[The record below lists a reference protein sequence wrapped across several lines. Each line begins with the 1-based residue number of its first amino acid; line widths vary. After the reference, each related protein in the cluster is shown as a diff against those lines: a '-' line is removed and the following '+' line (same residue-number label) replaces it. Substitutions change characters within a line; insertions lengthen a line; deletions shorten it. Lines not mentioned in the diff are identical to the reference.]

1 MVLSKE
7 SWTIS
12 IFSDF
17 ERKDFGR
24 LFGLPL
30 KERFLM
36 DFGLHL
42 PLMDFGGNPYTLDH
56 LLAYVEA
63 AERLGYAALA
73 ANDHLVFSRP
83 WLDGPTALATVLSH
97 SGRMDLATTVSLPVV
112 RGPVPLA
119 KSLGAIDRLSGG
131 RLIACVGPGS
141 SARDYAVAGISF
153 DERWKRFN
161 EAIQTLRA
169 LWNRE
174 GVVFTGSY
182 YNTEGITLEPF
193 PAQKSGPPIWVG
205 SWGSEAG
212 LRRVAR
218 LADGWL
224 ASAYNTTP
232 ELFAKGWQRLQ
243 ELLIE
248 AEKDP
253 THFPNA
259 IATMWLYI
267 TEEERVAERMLNEV
281 LAPALNRPVEEL
293 RQRLPIGPAR
303 ECAEKITAY
312 GDAGAMRVYLW
323 PIADELEQVRV
334 FMEQVVPLISSN
346 R

>member
-1 MVLSKE
+1 
-7 SWTIS
+7 
-12 IFSDF
+12 
-17 ERKDFGR
+17 
-24 LFGLPL
+24 
-30 KERFLM
+30 M
-36 DFGLHL
+36 DYGLHL
-42 PLMDFGGNPYTLDH
+42 QLMDFGGNTFTLDD
-56 LLAYVEA
+56 LIAY
-63 AERLGYAALA
+63 AETGQQLGFSALA

-83 WLDGPTALATVLSH
+83 WLDGPTALATVLTH

-119 KSLGAIDRLSGG
+119 KSLVAIDHLSGG

-141 SARDYAVAGISF
+141 SARDYAVVGIPF
-153 DERWKRFN
+153 EERWKRLD

-174 GVVFTGSY
+174 GVVFSGSF

-205 SWGSEAG
+205 SWGSKAG

-232 ELFAKGWQRLQ
+232 ELFAKGWQQLQ
-243 ELLIE
+243 ELLIT
-248 AEKDP
+248 AGKDP
-253 THFPNA
+253 SSFPNA

-267 TEEERVAERMLNEV
+267 TEQEKDAERMLNEV
-281 LAPALNRPVEEL
+281 LAPALNRPIAEL
-293 RQRLPIGPAR
+293 RQRLPIGSAQ
-303 ECAEKITAY
+303 ECAEKLAVY
-312 GDAGAMRVYLW
+312 HNAGVQRVYLW
-323 PIADELEQVRV
+323 PIADELEQIKI
-334 FMEQVVPLISSN
+334 FMGQVVPLIDGKIKT
-346 R
+346 

>member
-1 MVLSKE
+1 
-7 SWTIS
+7 
-12 IFSDF
+12 
-17 ERKDFGR
+17 
-24 LFGLPL
+24 
-30 KERFLM
+30 M

-42 PLMDFGGNPYTLDH
+42 PLMDFGDNPFTLDH
-56 LLAYVEA
+56 LITY
-63 AERLGYAALA
+63 AETSQQLGFSALA

-83 WLDGPTALATVLSH
+83 WLDGPTALATVLTH

-141 SARDYAVAGISF
+141 SARDYAVVGIPF
-153 DERWKRFN
+153 EERWKRLD

-174 GVVFTGSY
+174 GVVFSGSF

-205 SWGSEAG
+205 SWGSKAG

-232 ELFAKGWQRLQ
+232 ELFAKGWQLLQ
-243 ELLIE
+243 ELLIT
-248 AEKDP
+248 AGKDP
-253 THFPNA
+253 SSFPNA
-259 IATMWLYI
+259 LATMWLYI
-267 TEEERVAERMLNEV
+267 TDQEKDAERMLNEV
-281 LAPALNRPVEEL
+281 LAPALNRPIAEL
-293 RQRLPIGPAR
+293 RQRLPIGSAQ
-303 ECAEKITAY
+303 ECAEKIAAY
-312 GDAGAMRVYLW
+312 HNAGVQRVYLW
-323 PIADELEQVRV
+323 PIADELEQIKI
-334 FMEQVVPLISSN
+334 FMGQVAPLIDGMIKT
-346 R
+346 

>member
-1 MVLSKE
+1 
-7 SWTIS
+7 
-12 IFSDF
+12 
-17 ERKDFGR
+17 
-24 LFGLPL
+24 
-30 KERFLM
+30 M

-42 PLMDFGGNPYTLDH
+42 PLMDFGGNPLTLDH
-56 LLAYVEA
+56 LIAY
-63 AERLGYAALA
+63 AETGQQLGFSALA

-83 WLDGPTALATVLSH
+83 WLDGPTALATVLTH

-119 KSLGAIDRLSGG
+119 KSLGAIDHLSGG

-141 SARDYAVAGISF
+141 SARDYAVVGIPF
-153 DERWKRFN
+153 EERWKRLD

-174 GVVFTGSY
+174 GVVFSGSF

-205 SWGSEAG
+205 SWGSKAG

-224 ASAYNTTP
+224 ASGYNTTP
-232 ELFAKGWQRLQ
+232 ELFAKGWQQLQ
-243 ELLIE
+243 ELLIT
-248 AEKDP
+248 AGKDP
-253 THFPNA
+253 SSFPNA

-267 TEEERVAERMLNEV
+267 TEQEKDAERMLNEV
-281 LAPALNRPVEEL
+281 LAPALNRPIAEL
-293 RQRLPIGPAR
+293 RQRLPIGSAQ
-303 ECAEKITAY
+303 ECAEKLAVY
-312 GDAGAMRVYLW
+312 HNAGVQRVYLW
-323 PIADELEQVRV
+323 PIADELEQIKI
-334 FMEQVVPLISSN
+334 FMGQVLPLIDGKIKT
-346 R
+346 

>member
-1 MVLSKE
+1 
-7 SWTIS
+7 
-12 IFSDF
+12 
-17 ERKDFGR
+17 
-24 LFGLPL
+24 
-30 KERFLM
+30 M
-36 DFGLHL
+36 DYGLHL

-56 LLAYVEA
+56 LITY
-63 AERLGYAALA
+63 AETGQQLGFSALA

-83 WLDGPTALATVLSH
+83 WLDGPTALATVLTH
-97 SGRMDLATTVSLPVV
+97 SGGMDLVTTVSLPVV

-141 SARDYAVAGISF
+141 SERDYAVVGIPF
-153 DERWKRFN
+153 EERWKRLD

-174 GVVFTGSY
+174 GVVFSGSF
-182 YNTEGITLEPF
+182 YNTEGISLEPF

-205 SWGSEAG
+205 SWGSKAG

-224 ASAYNTTP
+224 ASGYNTTP
-232 ELFAKGWQRLQ
+232 ELFAKGWQQLQ
-243 ELLIE
+243 ELLTT
-248 AEKDP
+248 AGKDP
-253 THFPNA
+253 LSFPNA

-267 TEEERVAERMLNEV
+267 TEEERDAERMLNEV
-281 LAPALNRPVEEL
+281 LAPALNRPAAEL
-293 RQRLPIGPAR
+293 RERLPIGSAQN
-303 ECAEKITAY
+303 CAEKLAAY
-312 GDAGAMRVYLW
+312 HNVGVQRVYLW
-323 PIADELEQVRV
+323 PLADELEQIKI
-334 FMEQVVPLISSN
+334 FMGQVVPLIDGKIK